1 MMISYEEALAR
12 ILRHARPLSSVR
24 VRLEDAL
31 GCYLAESIRAREP
44 VPLFDQSAMDG
55 FGVRASDVAEARTD
69 SPARLRVAGMVRA
82 GDDARGMLRRGT
94 AVRIFTGAKIPP
106 GVQAVVV
113 QEYCEET
120 GGEVLVRESVPD
132 GKNIRRKGEEI
143 RRGARVLSAGA
154 RITPPV
160 IGLLATLGFST
171 FLVHRKPRVTLLVT
185 GNELVALGK
194 PLRPGR
200 IRDSNSHALAAALK
214 DTGIQ
219 EVSVR
224 RVKDDEAL
232 LRQALMAALQ
242 DSDFVITSGGVS
254 VGEYDLVKDA
264 AVSAGVRTVFWKV
277 AVKPGMPNYFGVWKR
292 GRGRGKGVGKA
303 AGKSAALGRTL
314 LFGLPGNPV
323 SALVSYH
330 QFVRLALLKMSGQRA
345 PGRFV
350 FPAALE
356 KDVSKKAGRAEFVR
370 GVVRVNNGALCVVP
384 TDQQGSHMLSGL
396 ASANC
401 LIHLASDATFVE
413 HGRQVPV
420 ELLSWE
426 MHGE

>member
-1 MMISYEEALAR
+1 MISYEEALAR
-12 ILRHARPLSSVR
+12 VLRNARPLSSVR

-31 GCYLAESIRAREP
+31 GYYLAENVRAREP

-55 FGVRASDVAEARTD
+55 FGVRASDVAQVRPD

-82 GDDARGMLRRGT
+82 GDDPRRPVRSGT

-113 QEYCEET
+113 QESCEMA
-120 GGEVLVRESVPD
+120 GGEVLVRESVPA

-160 IGLLATLGFST
+160 IGLLATLGYSS
-171 FLVHRKPRVTLLVT
+171 FLVHRKPRVTLVVT
-185 GNELVALGK
+185 GNELVALGR

-214 DTGIQ
+214 DTAIE

-224 RVKDDEAL
+224 RIRDDEAS

-242 DSDFVITSGGVS
+242 DSDLVLTSGGVS

-277 AVKPGMPNYFGVWKR
+277 AIKPGMPNYFGVWER
-292 GRGRGKGVGKA
+292 GCGRGRSAGKGTS
-303 AGKSAALGRTL
+303 AGRVL

-330 QFVRLALLKMSGQRA
+330 QFVRPALLKMSGQRA
-345 PGRFV
+345 PGRLV

-356 KDVSKKAGRAEFVR
+356 KDVNKRAGRAEFVR
-370 GVVRVNNGALCVVP
+370 GVVRVNNRALSVVP
-384 TDQQGSHMLSGL
+384 TEQQGSHMLSGL
-396 ASANC
+396 VSGNC
-401 LIHLASDATFVE
+401 LIHLASEATLVE
-413 HGRQVPV
+413 HGREVPV

-426 MHGE
+426 MHG

>member
-12 ILRHARPLSSVR
+12 VLRNAHPLSSVR

-31 GCYLAESIRAREP
+31 GYCLAENIRAREP

-55 FGVRASDVAEARTD
+55 FGVRASDVAEARPD
-69 SPARLRVAGMVRA
+69 SPVRLKLAGMVRA
-82 GDDARGMLRRGT
+82 GDDALRPVRSGT
-94 AVRIFTGAKIPP
+94 AVRIFTGAKVPP

-113 QEYCEET
+113 QESCEET
-120 GGEVLVRESVPD
+120 GGDVLVRESVPA

-143 RRGARVLSAGA
+143 RRGARVLSAGT

-160 IGLLATLGFST
+160 IGLLATLGYST

-185 GNELVALGK
+185 GNELVALGR

-214 DTGIQ
+214 DTGIE

-224 RVKDDEAL
+224 RIKDDEAL

-242 DSDFVITSGGVS
+242 DSDFVLTSGGVS

-264 AVSAGVRTVFWKV
+264 AASAGMRTVFWKV
-277 AVKPGMPNYFGVWKR
+277 AIKPGMPNYFGVWDR
-292 GRGRGKGVGKA
+292 GSRRARASGKKAVPGK
-303 AGKSAALGRTL
+303 TL

-330 QFVRLALLKMSGQRA
+330 QFVRPALLKMSGQRTS
-345 PGRFV
+345 GRFV

-356 KDVSKKAGRAEFVR
+356 KDVGKKAGRAEFAR
-370 GVVRVNNGALCVVP
+370 GVVRVNNGALNVVP

-401 LIHLASDATFVE
+401 LIHLASDATLVE
-413 HGRQVPV
+413 HGQQVPV

-426 MHGE
+426 THG

>member
-1 MMISYEEALAR
+1 MISYEEALAR
-12 ILRHARPLSSVR
+12 VLRNARPLSSVR

-31 GCYLAESIRAREP
+31 GYYLAENVRAREP

-55 FGVRASDVAEARTD
+55 FGVRASDVAQVRPD

-82 GDDARGMLRRGT
+82 GDDPRRPVRSGT

-113 QEYCEET
+113 QESCEMA
-120 GGEVLVRESVPD
+120 GGEVLVRESVPA

-160 IGLLATLGFST
+160 IGLLATLGYSS
-171 FLVHRKPRVTLLVT
+171 FLVHRKPRVTLVVT
-185 GNELVALGK
+185 GNELVALGR

-214 DTGIQ
+214 DTAIE

-224 RVKDDEAL
+224 RIRDDEAS

-242 DSDFVITSGGVS
+242 DSDLVLTSGGVS

-277 AVKPGMPNYFGVWKR
+277 AIKPGMPNYFGVWER
-292 GRGRGKGVGKA
+292 GCGRGRSAGKGTS
-303 AGKSAALGRTL
+303 AGRVL

-330 QFVRLALLKMSGQRA
+330 QFVRPALLKMSGQRT

-356 KDVSKKAGRAEFVR
+356 KDVGKRAGRAEFVR
-370 GVVRVNNGALCVVP
+370 GVVRMNNGALNVVP
-384 TDQQGSHMLSGL
+384 TDQQGSHTLSGL

-401 LIHLASDATFVE
+401 LIHLASEATLVE
-413 HGRQVPV
+413 HGQQVPV

-426 MHGE
+426 RHG

>member
-1 MMISYEEALAR
+1 MISYEEALAR
-12 ILRHARPLSSVR
+12 VLRNARPLSSVR

-31 GCYLAESIRAREP
+31 GCYLAENIRAREP
-44 VPLFDQSAMDG
+44 VPLFNQSAMDG
-55 FGVRASDVAEARTD
+55 FGVRASDVAETRAD

-82 GDDARGMLRRGT
+82 GDDPRRPLRSGT
-94 AVRIFTGAKIPP
+94 AVRIFTGAKVPP

-113 QEYCEET
+113 QESCEMA
-120 GGEVLVRESVPD
+120 GGEVLVRESVPA

-143 RRGARVLSAGA
+143 RRGARVLSAGT

-160 IGLLATLGFST
+160 IGLLATLGYSS

-185 GNELVALGK
+185 GNELVALGR

-214 DTGIQ
+214 DTGIE
-219 EVSVR
+219 EVAVR
-224 RVKDDEAL
+224 RVRDDASS

-242 DSDFVITSGGVS
+242 DSDFVLTSGGVS

-264 AVSAGVRTVFWKV
+264 ALSAGVRTVFWKV
-277 AVKPGMPNYFGVWKR
+277 AMKPGMPNYFGVWDR
-292 GRGRGKGVGKA
+292 GSRRARASGKKA
-303 AGKSAALGRTL
+303 APGKTL

-330 QFVRLALLKMSGQRA
+330 QFVRPALLKMSGQRA
-345 PGRFV
+345 SPRFV
-350 FPAALE
+350 FPVALE
-356 KDVSKKAGRAEFVR
+356 KDVNKRAGRAEFVR

-401 LIHLASDATFVE
+401 LIHLASEATLVE
-413 HGRQVPV
+413 HGQQVPV

-426 MHGE
+426 MHGK

>member
-1 MMISYEEALAR
+1 MISYEEALAR
-12 ILRHARPLSSVR
+12 VLRNARPLSSVR

-31 GCYLAESIRAREP
+31 GYYLAETIRAGEP

-55 FGVRASDVAEARTD
+55 FGVRASDVAEARPD

-82 GDDARGMLRRGT
+82 GDDPRRPLRSGT
-94 AVRIFTGAKIPP
+94 AVRIFTGAKVPP

-113 QEYCEET
+113 QESCEMA
-120 GGEVLVRESVPD
+120 GGEVLVRESVPA

-143 RRGARVLSAGA
+143 RRGARVLSAGT

-160 IGLLATLGFST
+160 IGLLATLGYSS

-185 GNELVALGK
+185 GNELVALGR

-214 DTGIQ
+214 DTGIE
-219 EVSVR
+219 EVAVR
-224 RVKDDEAL
+224 RVRDDASS

-242 DSDFVITSGGVS
+242 DSDFVLTSGGVS

-277 AVKPGMPNYFGVWKR
+277 AMKPGMPNYFGVWDR
-292 GRGRGKGVGKA
+292 GSRRARASGKKA
-303 AGKSAALGRTL
+303 APGKTL

-330 QFVRLALLKMSGQRA
+330 QFVRPALLKMSGQRTS
-345 PGRFV
+345 PRFV

-396 ASANC
+396 SSANC
-401 LIHLASDATFVE
+401 LVHLASDATLVE

-426 MHGE
+426 MHG

>member
-1 MMISYEEALAR
+1 MISYEEALAR
-12 ILRHARPLSSVR
+12 ILRHARPLPCAR

-31 GCYLAESIRAREP
+31 GYYLAENIRAREP

-55 FGVRASDVAEARTD
+55 FGVRAPDVAQARAY
-69 SPARLRVAGMVRA
+69 SPARLKLAGMVRA
-82 GDDARGMLRRGT
+82 GDDARRPVRSGT
-94 AVRIFTGAKIPP
+94 AVRIFTGAKVPP

-113 QEYCEET
+113 QESCEET
-120 GGEVLVRESVPD
+120 GGEVLVRESVPA

-143 RRGARVLSAGA
+143 RRGARVLSAGT

-160 IGLLATLGFST
+160 IGLLATLGYST
-171 FLVHRKPRVTLLVT
+171 FLVHRKPRVALLVT

-214 DTGIQ
+214 DTGIG

-224 RVKDDEAL
+224 RIKDDEPS

-277 AVKPGMPNYFGVWKR
+277 AMKPGMPNYFGVWER
-292 GRGRGKGVGKA
+292 GRGRGKGVGKG
-303 AGKSAALGRTL
+303 AGKSAAPAKTL

-330 QFVRLALLKMSGQRA
+330 QFVRHALLKMSGQRT

-370 GVVRVNNGALCVVP
+370 GVVRVNNRALNAAP

-401 LIHLASDATFVE
+401 LIHLGSDATLVE
-413 HGRQVPV
+413 HGQQVAV
-420 ELLSWE
+420 EFLSWE
-426 MHGE
+426 MHG

>member
-12 ILRHARPLSSVR
+12 VLRNAHPLSSVR

-31 GCYLAESIRAREP
+31 GYCLAENIRAREP

-55 FGVRASDVAEARTD
+55 FGVRASDVAEARPD
-69 SPARLRVAGMVRA
+69 SPVRLKLAGMVRA
-82 GDDARGMLRRGT
+82 GDDARRPVRSGT
-94 AVRIFTGAKIPP
+94 AVRIFTGAKVPP

-113 QEYCEET
+113 QESCEET
-120 GGEVLVRESVPD
+120 GGDVLVRESVPD
-132 GKNIRRKGEEI
+132 GRNIRRKGEEI

-160 IGLLATLGFST
+160 IGLLATLGYPS

-185 GNELVALGK
+185 GNELVALGR

-214 DTGIQ
+214 DTGIE

-224 RVKDDEAL
+224 RIKDDEAL

-242 DSDFVITSGGVS
+242 DSDFVLTSGGVS

-277 AVKPGMPNYFGVWKR
+277 AIKPGMPNYFGVWDR
-292 GRGRGKGVGKA
+292 GSRRARAGGKKA
-303 AGKSAALGRTL
+303 APGKML

-330 QFVRLALLKMSGQRA
+330 QFVRPALLKMSGQRTS
-345 PGRFV
+345 GRFV

-356 KDVSKKAGRAEFVR
+356 KDVSKKAGRAEFAR
-370 GVVRVNNGALCVVP
+370 GVVRVNNGALNVVP

-401 LIHLASDATFVE
+401 LIHLASDATLVE
-413 HGRQVPV
+413 HGQQVPV

-426 MHGE
+426 THG

>member
-1 MMISYEEALAR
+1 M
-12 ILRHARPLSSVR
+12 
-24 VRLEDAL
+24 RLGDSL
-31 GCYLAESIRAREP
+31 GYYLAESIRAREP

-55 FGVRASDVAEARTD
+55 FGVRASDVGEARTD

-113 QEYCEET
+113 QESCEEI
-120 GGEVLVRESVPD
+120 GGEVLVRESVPA

-171 FLVHRKPRVTLLVT
+171 FLVYRKPRVALLVT

-214 DTGIQ
+214 DTGIG

-224 RVKDDEAL
+224 RIKDDEAS

-277 AVKPGMPNYFGVWKR
+277 AMKPGMPNYFGVWKR
-292 GRGRGKGVGKA
+292 GRGQGKGVGKA

-330 QFVRLALLKMSGQRA
+330 QFVRHALLKMSGQRTS
-345 PGRFV
+345 PRFV
-350 FPAALE
+350 LPAALE
-356 KDVSKKAGRAEFVR
+356 KDVSKKADRAEFVR

-401 LIHLASDATFVE
+401 LIHLASDATLVE
-413 HGRQVPV
+413 HGQQVPV

-426 MHGE
+426 THG